1 MQSKSS
7 CSIIG
12 GTYRELCDAC
22 LSWDHVYG
30 SGLRALRIFQAF
42 NHIENISFYSCCSKY
57 LNVIPCNYGNEKTDF
72 HLTKGL
78 DVEFKYE
85 HPFRMSSIKPRP
97 DVIAQHKQ
105 KIGVEDGNVLVFG
118 MIDADFKVNAD
129 RAVYDPQTCVMPPKF
144 SATSTARELVYVL
157 NTSEAQNLSGCNK
170 LEDIQKFFFEEEKC
184 YALIIKNGSNGAT
197 LYRNTHDKGFIIPV
211 FKTNNV
217 FTIGSG
223 DVFTSSFAEH
233 WFLTNNLEESALMA
247 SKVTACYSQN
257 RGNIIDAIANLE
269 HFDFIQL
276 TNHNKG
282 QIYLAGPFFTF
293 SQKWLIN
300 EFYESLQN
308 CQANVFYP
316 LKDVG
321 TGEPNE
327 VVSPDLKGLND
338 SDVLLAILDLND
350 VGTIFEIGYAI
361 AKDKKVVVYAP
372 NSKTRD
378 LTMMIGS
385 HCEIE
390 EDFTTAIYKACWYAE
405 E

>member
-1 MQSKSS
+1 MLFSK
-7 CSIIG
+7 
-12 GTYRELCDAC
+12 
-22 LSWDHVYG
+22 
-30 SGLRALRIFQAF
+30 Q
-42 NHIENISFYSCCSKY
+42 
-57 LNVIPCNYGNEKTDF
+57 
-72 HLTKGL
+72 
-78 DVEFKYE
+78 
-85 HPFRMSSIKPRP
+85 
-97 DVIAQHKQ
+97 
-105 KIGVEDGNVLVFG
+105 
-118 MIDADFKVNAD
+118 
-129 RAVYDPQTCVMPPKF
+129 
-144 SATSTARELVYVL
+144 
-157 NTSEAQNLSGCNK
+157 
-170 LEDIQKFFFEEEKC
+170 
-184 YALIIKNGSNGAT
+184 
-197 LYRNTHDKGFIIPV
+197 
-211 FKTNNV
+211 
-217 FTIGSG
+217 
-223 DVFTSSFAEH
+223 
-233 WFLTNNLEESALMA
+233 
-247 SKVTACYSQN
+247 
-257 RGNIIDAIANLE
+257 GNIIDAIANLE
-269 HFDFIQL
+269 HFDFIPL

-321 TGEPNE
+321 IGEPNE

-350 VGTIFEIGYAI
+350 VGTIFEIGYAL